1 MLYSVNGYPEEDEIV
16 LCKVTKI
23 YPNSVFVDLLE
34 YEGKFGIIHIS
45 EVSPGRIRNLR
56 DFVSIGRQIVC
67 KVLRVDEQ
75 KGHID
80 LSLRRVN
87 SNQRREKL
95 EEVKQE
101 MKAEQLL
108 KNLATKLKKPADQ
121 IYKEVTDKV
130 FKEYSHLYL
139 AFKDIVSEEFNLEEL
154 GIKKDLANEIKEAV
168 LEKFK
173 PKKII
178 IEGEIKIQ
186 TFAPNG
192 VNKVKNVLIKIEKIS
207 DTISLSYLGAGRY
220 RIHIEDFEYKN
231 AEKTLAEVIKLLE
244 DFNDK
249 VSTGTFIREKSD

>member
-16 LCKVTKI
+16 LCKVSKL

-95 EEVKQE
+95 EEIKQE

-108 KNLATKLKKPADQ
+108 KNLATKLKKPVEQ
-121 IYKEVTDKV
+121 IYKEVISKV
-130 FKEYSHLYL
+130 SKDYSHLYL
-139 AFKDIVSEEFNLEEL
+139 AFKDIVSEELDLEQI
-154 GIKKDLANEIKEAV
+154 GIKKPLSDEIKEAV

-178 IEGEIKIQ
+178 IEGEIKLQ
-186 TFAPNG
+186 TYAPDG
-192 VNKVKNVLIKIEKIS
+192 VNKIKEILIGIEKIS
-207 DTISLSYLGAGRY
+207 DTVSLSYLGAGRY
-220 RIHIEDFEYKN
+220 RIHVEDFEYKD

-244 DFNDK
+244 KFNDK
-249 VSTGTFIREKSD
+249 LSTSSFTREKSD

>member
-1 MLYSVNGYPEEDEIV
+1 MLYSAKGYPEEDEIV
-16 LCKVTKI
+16 LCKVSKL

-95 EEVKQE
+95 EEIKQE

-108 KNLATKLKKPADQ
+108 KNLATKLKKPVEQ
-121 IYKEVTDKV
+121 IYKEVTGKV

-139 AFKDIVSEEFNLEEL
+139 AFKDIVSEEL
-154 GIKKDLANEIKEAV
+154 DL
-168 LEKFK
+168 
-173 PKKII
+173 
-178 IEGEIKIQ
+178 
-186 TFAPNG
+186 
-192 VNKVKNVLIKIEKIS
+192 
-207 DTISLSYLGAGRY
+207 
-220 RIHIEDFEYKN
+220 
-231 AEKTLAEVIKLLE
+231 
-244 DFNDK
+244 
-249 VSTGTFIREKSD
+249 